1 MPYPALGDMFQNLGP
16 ATASMFAGEREQ
28 LAQDAS
34 LQEQLKQQQAIREAQ
49 LKNTQSEAMNPML
62 LAHQQAT
69 NAGQLDTNRKAA
81 VEAALAEGTK
91 DYKLQEAQS
100 TAELDKLKT
109 ASQKQSMFADTLGKA
124 GVQLQGVPPVQRFA
138 ALGELA
144 KQAGF
149 DINNPAF
156 AGIIQQA
163 QKADPNKLPQM
174 LTGFSQQLAQLAAK
188 NSAAYIQ
195 AIDTHKIQADATKEA
210 ARIAATSRENVAASK
225 GGGKGVSTIQD
236 LVKAGKMT
244 AEKAAVA
251 LFGAAQ
257 FEEDDNKKAG
267 LLKMATQYEQF
278 AMNQRNAAAP
288 GKVDVGA
295 MANLPT
301 QQLPPALG
309 GGPKLGTAENPIK
322 LK

>member
-1 MPYPALGDMFQNLGP
+1 MAYPALGDMFQNLGP

-49 LKNTQSEAMNPML
+49 LKNTQSEAMNPL
-62 LAHQQAT
+62 LVAHQQAT

-91 DYKLQEAQS
+91 DYKLQEAS
-100 TAELDKLKT
+100 NTAELDRLKT

-138 ALGELA
+138 ALGEMA

-163 QKADPNKLPQM
+163 QKADPNKLPQL

-188 NSAAYIQ
+188 NSTAYIQ
-195 AIDTHKIQADATKEA
+195 AIDVAKEHAKATENN
-210 ARIAATSRENVAASK
+210 ARIMAASRENVAAAK
-225 GGGKGVSTIQD
+225 GGGKGTGTIQD
-236 LVKAGKMT
+236 LVKSGKMS

-257 FEEDDNKKAG
+257 FEEDDNKKAE
-267 LLKMATQYEQF
+267 LLGMAKQYEQF
-278 AMNQRNAAAP
+278 AMNQRNAAAQGKIDP
-288 GKVDVGA
+288 GALTG
-295 MANLPT
+295 MPT

>member
-1 MPYPALGDMFQNLGP
+1 MQDLSSLFQTMGP
-16 ATASMFAGEREQ
+16 AGSAVMAGTQMGNAINEQRSSEAYRQAQTDKMIQETA
-28 LAQDAS
+28 
-34 LQEQLKQQQAIREAQ
+34 QQ
-49 LKNTQSEAMNPML
+49 SAMNPL
-62 LAHQQAT
+62 LLEHQQAT

-91 DYKLQEAQS
+91 DYKLQEAKS
-100 TAELDKLKT
+100 TAELDTLKT

-163 QKADPNKLPQM
+163 QKADPNKLPQL

-195 AIDTHKIQADATKEA
+195 ATDTHKIQAEAIKEA
-210 ARIAATSRENVAASK
+210 ARIAATSRENVAATK
-225 GGGKGVSTIQD
+225 GSGKGVSTIQD

-257 FEEDDNKKAG
+257 FEEDDNKKAE

-301 QQLPPALG
+301 QQLPSALG

>member
-1 MPYPALGDMFQNLGP
+1 MQDLSSLFQTMGP
-16 ATASMFAGEREQ
+16 AGSAVMAGTQMGNAINEHRSSEAYRQAQTDKMIQETA
-28 LAQDAS
+28 
-34 LQEQLKQQQAIREAQ
+34 QQG
-49 LKNTQSEAMNPML
+49 AMNPLL

-91 DYKLQEAQS
+91 DYKLQEAKS
-100 TAELDKLKT
+100 TAELDTLKT

-138 ALGELA
+138 ALGDMA

-156 AGIIQQA
+156 ANIIQQA

-195 AIDTHKIQADATKEA
+195 AIDTHKIQAEATKEA
-210 ARIAATSRENVAASK
+210 ARIAATSRENVAATK
-225 GGGKGVSTIQD
+225 GSGKGVSTIQD

-257 FEEDDNKKAG
+257 FEEDATKKTE
-267 LLKMATQYEQF
+267 LLQMATQYEQF